1 MIDHAR
7 SCPALRRLPAVGA
20 GIWLVRSR
28 AEEAATPVR
37 LFLFH
42 VVPGLLDAPGKEIVR
57 HG

>member
-7 SCPALRRLPAVGA
+7 SRPALRRLPAVGA
-20 GIWLVRSR
+20 WVRLVRP
-28 AEEAATPVR
+28 AAGQTAPSHCLV
-37 LFLFH
+37 LFH